1 MSVNET
7 VLLDEIQSVEA
18 SEPVHIATTH
28 EKYMAS
34 MVSSMQNGIEK
45 TNELILRLVKSIEGN
60 SASCSQQA
68 PKRALEI
75 EPDEDGNESATK
87 SAKRAPKS
95 GQQSSGNDHDNVNT
109 QNVINDDVL
118 SLFASEAEYDHDGGE
133 GEVNNSGSGNEDDLL
148 SAILQDLFDTAD
160 KGRAI
165 NEKLTQITDKNF
177 IVELEPGKLKN
188 ILQKHQRPQN
198 CEQLYAPRVN
208 PEIWSKMPGHT
219 RKKDIK
225 LANLQDTLQT
235 SVSAIT
241 SSLNDIMQS
250 HEMQEQADLK
260 MVASKLIDATALIG
274 HVSKELSFKHRESIR
289 PFLHNDFKQACA
301 RDNKV
306 ESLLFGTDLAATAQK
321 IKNTS
326 KVMQSVTTPNTC
338 FNNNNGNRFHNNIG
352 SYSQYNSGNTQSH
365 SQPRFLS
372 QRGRKPYPP
381 RRPAP
386 YQNQYKM
393 KFQKN

>member
-60 SASCSQQA
+60 SASCSQQD

-87 SAKRAPKS
+87 RAKRAPKS
-95 GQQSSGNDHDNVNT
+95 GQQSSGNDHDDVNT

-133 GEVNNSGSGNEDDLL
+133 GEVNNSGSGNKDDLL

-160 KGRAI
+160 KGPAI

-198 CEQLYAPRVN
+198 CEQLYVPRVN
-208 PEIWSKMPGHT
+208 PEIW
-219 RKKDIK
+219 
-225 LANLQDTLQT
+225 
-235 SVSAIT
+235 
-241 SSLNDIMQS
+241 
-250 HEMQEQADLK
+250 
-260 MVASKLIDATALIG
+260 
-274 HVSKELSFKHRESIR
+274 
-289 PFLHNDFKQACA
+289 
-301 RDNKV
+301 
-306 ESLLFGTDLAATAQK
+306 
-321 IKNTS
+321 
-326 KVMQSVTTPNTC
+326 
-338 FNNNNGNRFHNNIG
+338 
-352 SYSQYNSGNTQSH
+352 
-365 SQPRFLS
+365 
-372 QRGRKPYPP
+372 
-381 RRPAP
+381 
-386 YQNQYKM
+386 
-393 KFQKN
+393 

>member
-1 MSVNET
+1 ELPERKSVNMSVNET
-7 VLLDEIQSVEA
+7 VPLDEIQSVEA

-75 EPDEDGNESATK
+75 EPDEDRNESATK
-87 SAKRAPKS
+87 RAKRP
-95 GQQSSGNDHDNVNT
+95 QT
-109 QNVINDDVL
+109 
-118 SLFASEAEYDHDGGE
+118 EYDYDGGE
-133 GEVNNSGSGNEDDLL
+133 GEVDNSGSGNEDDLL
-148 SAILQDLFDTAD
+148 NAISQDLFETAD
-160 KGRAI
+160 KGPAI
-165 NEKLTQITDKNF
+165 NEKLAQITDKNF

-198 CEQLYAPRVN
+198 CEQLYVPRVN
-208 PEIWSKMPGHT
+208 PEIWSKIPGHT

-250 HEMQEQADLK
+250 HEMHEQADLK

-274 HVSKELSFKHRESIR
+274 HVSKELSFKRRESIR
-289 PFLHNDFKQACA
+289 PFLHNDFKQACS

-326 KVMQSVTTPNTC
+326 KVMQSVTTPN
-338 FNNNNGNRFHNNIG
+338 NRFHNN
-352 SYSQYNSGNTQSH
+352 N
-365 SQPRFLS
+365 
-372 QRGRKPYPP
+372 
-381 RRPAP
+381 
-386 YQNQYKM
+386 
-393 KFQKN
+393 